1 MEQLWLT
8 ASGYQIVIFD
18 SFEKKKKK
26 AFVVGSDNIKKYELF
41 VKILIES

>member
-18 SFEKKKKK
+18 SFEKKK

>member
-18 SFEKKKKK
+18 SFEKKKK